1 MSKKK
6 LPVNSEATMSYYA
19 EEKFRSEIRDRELGF
34 TIESVEKEIETRLA
48 REGGSTSQTW
58 NHLSPQVFQTP
69 YDELARIVHEVD
81 PESRLENWADLG
93 AAYGRLGIVLAQL
106 RPRARF
112 TGIELVPERVK
123 EGRRVY
129 ASLGLSPE
137 SLIEADLAKC
147 AIPAAEL
154 YFIYDFGIREEI
166 GRVLIALQAHA
177 RVKPIIVIG
186 RGRGIRDAIEHG
198 HPWLASVT
206 KPIHSEHYSIYRS
219 A

>member
-1 MSKKK
+1 M
-6 LPVNSEATMSYYA
+6 PYYA

-34 TIESVEKEIETRLA
+34 AIESVEKEIATRLA
-48 REGGSTSQTW
+48 RDGGSASQTW
-58 NHLSPQVFQTP
+58 NQLSPQIFQTP
-69 YDELARIVHEVD
+69 YDELSRIVREVD
-81 PESRLENWADLG
+81 PESRIESWTDLG

-106 RPRARF
+106 RPRAHF

-129 ASLGLSPE
+129 TSLGLDPE
-137 SLIEADLAKC
+137 TLIQADLATV
-147 AIPAAEL
+147 AIPASEL

-166 GRVLIALQAHA
+166 ERVLLALQIHA
-177 RVKPIIVIG
+177 RGKPLVVVG
-186 RGRGIRDAIEHG
+186 RGRGIRDAIERG

-206 KPIHSEHYSIYRS
+206 KPVHSEHYSIYRS